1 MKRSIKNCNFM
12 VIALGIISLAGLAYN
27 MVFYQRLRPIILAF
41 GDAQPVLSSMEKVA
55 AIWFILIFISHGLAL
70 AWVMINLRLFRK
82 ESLLLSLLL
91 FAGLLSMLMVVGDF
105 TLLSDIGK
113 EYKQGWDTSGE
124 WIILYIS
131 QGLHFLF
138 WLLLIIMAAAAVPK
152 GLKEAGQFIVKDE
165 SIFLNAQYMGVF
177 CGLSGIIIFALLS
190 AYMPLWALK
199 KGIFIV
205 SLLLLLPYLVI
216 VAYWL
221 IVKLKEKGREWYDE
235 KQFQDICRAGLV
247 STVLS
252 MVFMLTMYIIQ
263 YFTST
268 EFISVV
274 WFPFYLFLILLIF
287 SASTLYFAKR
297 T

>member
-1 MKRSIKNCNFM
+1 MKRSIKNWNFM
-12 VIALGIISLAGLAYN
+12 VIALGVISLAGLAYN
-27 MVFYQRLRPIILAF
+27 MFFYQRLRPIILAF